1 MKQVQ
6 LNSEHD
12 DNESYVAMRWAPD
25 RYSVHAIHTTGFFFA
40 DEAALR
46 ELMQRVPVRVVDN
59 QECSSAKDAIY
70 L

>member
-1 MKQVQ
+1 MEQVQ
-6 LNSEHD
+6 LNNEND

-40 DEAALR
+40 DEARLW
-46 ELMQRVPVRVVDN
+46 ELMQQAPVKVFDN
-59 QECSSAKDAIY
+59 QGCCSQTDTTS